1 MNCKETQHNLGPYV
15 DGQLDTNSARAVEG
29 HLRNCPSCQALRER
43 CEAVAE
49 SFHSLPGVKPPES
62 LWQQIN
68 DRLTQP
74 ATGLNSIAHRWRLHR
89 TRLAAAIVLL
99 AGLGTL
105 YSLDP
110 FSIDQP
116 VRASSVDFALLLD
129 HVGQDPSSALR
140 KFLMMYEGVEIR
152 PMDARKRAPD
162 LNFELPDRLYGGFRL
177 GEVYSLQFGGHP
189 GILARYARGDECLIT
204 IFHRPVQSEDF
215 GTHRDYPCIIGKHRG
230 HQVSVGEWKL
240 VHVTDPTTCH
250 CVLSRLDEATELPPV
265 LSEIAPSTISN
276 KELGTTHHH

>member
-1 MNCKETQHNLGPYV
+1 MNCTETQLNLGPYV
-15 DGQLDTNSARAVEG
+15 DGELDANSSRAVDE
-29 HLRNCPSCQALRER
+29 HLRNCPSCRALHDRNESI
-43 CEAVAE
+43 AE
-49 SFHSLPGVKPPES
+49 EIQSLPGVTPPDS
-62 LWQQIN
+62 LWQKID

-74 ATGLNSIAHRWRLHR
+74 ANGTDSIARRWRLRR

-105 YSLDP
+105 YSLRP
-110 FSIDQP
+110 FSVDQP

-129 HVGQDPSSALR
+129 HVGQDPANALR
-140 KFLMMYEGVEIR
+140 KFLMMYEGIEIR
-152 PMDARKRAPD
+152 PAEAKRRAPD
-162 LNFELPDRLYGGFRL
+162 LSFELPDRLPGGFRL

-189 GILARYARGDECLIT
+189 GILARYARGDDCLIT
-204 IFHRPVQSEDF
+204 IFHRPVQSEEF

-250 CVLSRLDEATELPPV
+250 CVLSRLDEMTELPPV
-265 LSEIAPSTISN
+265 LSAIAPSLDSGNGI
-276 KELGTTHHH
+276 GIPHHH